1 MLHITLSKVFSQI
14 NHKEIGILK
23 NRQSVQT
30 PSGVSVL
37 GDNSGQK
44 KPLIPTIPAASV
56 SLLSIPSCPGKLS
69 QRYKSKR
76 IGGFSHPELQPVHC

>member
-30 PSGVSVL
+30 PSGVSEL
-37 GDNSGQK
+37 RYFTAREARAMDPKN
-44 KPLIPTIPAASV
+44 
-56 SLLSIPSCPGKLS
+56 KL
-69 QRYKSKR
+69 
-76 IGGFSHPELQPVHC
+76 P